1 MEECEINIL
10 EGMGRHMSYYDVIT
24 NVERKIEREQAYM
37 ELHRDGLFCSE
48 NLSTY
53 EAIGYV
59 KNVVLDT
66 KKSGNSMTVISFEYE
81 KPEGKIQAQS
91 FRTNKE
97 PDYYKDCKGKKVY
110 LSGII
115 YGNCD
120 KKKNK
125 RIPILYVSSCY
136 SVEDRQNIIET
147 CETMTE
153 DEKRS
158 FQKKIQSFSLELQKD
173 LSERCVA
180 LSKKR
185 IPDKEEE
192 LPATYI
198 EVEELEALF
207 DMQKAVIPAEFRTE
221 YNKCKR
227 MLNKYLSGSEKKNYM
242 KAMSNILN
250 IDWINQYYKE
260 IDVDAAINKSCED
273 HIGHEMQIEDL
284 RTQLLICNSTRK
296 APRTLCFIGR
306 SCGCGS
312 LASAFAEAIGIKYEV
327 MDLTG
332 KKDVEYLSGSSKI
345 YENGRCGL
353 VFEKIMK
360 VGTHGLL
367 IFKNIDTYD
376 AAILDFIT
384 TLIEKKN
391 YTDIFMEIPMDL
403 SNLWVICTSST
414 TKNLPMS
421 LRREMHEITFEKI
434 SEKQLIRVIN
444 EIMLPKRC
452 EQHNII
458 FNNKLSDQLCKILIY
473 QLSHNEIKKLEM
485 NVESLVIKMVAEG
498 KKEFPQLTVKE
509 LNEYFQFA
517 ESGKYMLDNY
527 VTDLGDLE
535 NKYYWN
541 YDMYPDSVK
550 ERANEL
556 LEDIRYGD
564 DWNMKNYAVLS
575 LRYLVNPTKG
585 SYDHY
590 KMGQIENSFKQTR
603 FGQDG
608 LACQIDDALLA
619 ERLSGDNKRMTVL
632 GLWGPPGTGKT
643 TAAEAIAK
651 ALNRGYVKLNFGGA
665 SNASIV
671 KGQNKSVPNA
681 GPSLLMREL
690 SRKSGT
696 YSYVVNFDE
705 FDKGTA
711 ESYEAFHE
719 FLDSVSESYY
729 DEYLEC
735 NIPKNNFIIILT
747 FNDIS
752 RIPTPILDRMRL
764 ITVPGYSLTTK
775 KKIVKNMVLES
786 YAERLKVKNVSITDT
801 ALDLLMREYS
811 VASGIRDV
819 EKDIEKLLVR
829 LIKKYNKYSDFF
841 ITEDIIR
848 EVLGSKRTLGLSD
861 MGNKAAVPGQAM
873 ALGVS
878 GYIGSCIAVQVA
890 EDPYQKAEVEVSGLL
905 KDACMESLSDAMS
918 YARRTLKKELPK
930 LHISFRAPSIPK
942 DGSSAGVAM
951 YMAVMSCVL
960 NKKLEGCAF
969 TGSIDAFGNVGIVS
983 VEEKLCAAEREGIA
997 RVYIPWDNY
1006 EYLKEN
1012 KILDQ
1017 YNVDIIP
1024 VKHVDELNSEFF
1036 ELEVS

>member
-1 MEECEINIL
+1 
-10 EGMGRHMSYYDVIT
+10 MSYYDVIT
-24 NVERKIEREQAYM
+24 NVERKIEREQTYM

-198 EVEELEALF
+198 EVEELDALF
-207 DMQKAVIPAEFRTE
+207 DMQKAVIPVEFRTE

-367 IFKNIDTYD
+367 
-376 AAILDFIT
+376 
-384 TLIEKKN
+384 
-391 YTDIFMEIPMDL
+391 
-403 SNLWVICTSST
+403 
-414 TKNLPMS
+414 
-421 LRREMHEITFEKI
+421 TF
-434 SEKQLIRVIN
+434 
-444 EIMLPKRC
+444 
-452 EQHNII
+452 
-458 FNNKLSDQLCKILIY
+458 
-473 QLSHNEIKKLEM
+473 
-485 NVESLVIKMVAEG
+485 
-498 KKEFPQLTVKE
+498 
-509 LNEYFQFA
+509 
-517 ESGKYMLDNY
+517 
-527 VTDLGDLE
+527 
-535 NKYYWN
+535 
-541 YDMYPDSVK
+541 
-550 ERANEL
+550 
-556 LEDIRYGD
+556 
-564 DWNMKNYAVLS
+564 
-575 LRYLVNPTKG
+575 
-585 SYDHY
+585 
-590 KMGQIENSFKQTR
+590 
-603 FGQDG
+603 
-608 LACQIDDALLA
+608 
-619 ERLSGDNKRMTVL
+619 
-632 GLWGPPGTGKT
+632 
-643 TAAEAIAK
+643 
-651 ALNRGYVKLNFGGA
+651 
-665 SNASIV
+665 
-671 KGQNKSVPNA
+671 
-681 GPSLLMREL
+681 
-690 SRKSGT
+690 
-696 YSYVVNFDE
+696 
-705 FDKGTA
+705 
-711 ESYEAFHE
+711 
-719 FLDSVSESYY
+719 
-729 DEYLEC
+729 
-735 NIPKNNFIIILT
+735 
-747 FNDIS
+747 
-752 RIPTPILDRMRL
+752 
-764 ITVPGYSLTTK
+764 
-775 KKIVKNMVLES
+775 
-786 YAERLKVKNVSITDT
+786 
-801 ALDLLMREYS
+801 
-811 VASGIRDV
+811 
-819 EKDIEKLLVR
+819 
-829 LIKKYNKYSDFF
+829 
-841 ITEDIIR
+841 
-848 EVLGSKRTLGLSD
+848 
-861 MGNKAAVPGQAM
+861 
-873 ALGVS
+873 
-878 GYIGSCIAVQVA
+878 
-890 EDPYQKAEVEVSGLL
+890 
-905 KDACMESLSDAMS
+905 
-918 YARRTLKKELPK
+918 
-930 LHISFRAPSIPK
+930 
-942 DGSSAGVAM
+942 
-951 YMAVMSCVL
+951 
-960 NKKLEGCAF
+960 
-969 TGSIDAFGNVGIVS
+969 
-983 VEEKLCAAEREGIA
+983 
-997 RVYIPWDNY
+997 
-1006 EYLKEN
+1006 
-1012 KILDQ
+1012 
-1017 YNVDIIP
+1017 
-1024 VKHVDELNSEFF
+1024 
-1036 ELEVS
+1036 

>member
-1 MEECEINIL
+1 
-10 EGMGRHMSYYDVIT
+10 MSYYDVIT
-24 NVERKIEREQAYM
+24 NVERRIEREQAYM

-59 KNVVLDT
+59 KNVVVDT
-66 KKSGNSMTVISFEYE
+66 EKSGNSMTVISFEYE

-115 YGNCD
+115 YGNCG

-198 EVEELEALF
+198 EVEELDALF
-207 DMQKAVIPAEFRTE
+207 DMQKAVIPVEFRTE

-458 FNNKLSDQLCKILIY
+458 FNNKLTC
-473 QLSHNEIKKLEM
+473 
-485 NVESLVIKMVAEG
+485 
-498 KKEFPQLTVKE
+498 
-509 LNEYFQFA
+509 
-517 ESGKYMLDNY
+517 
-527 VTDLGDLE
+527 
-535 NKYYWN
+535 
-541 YDMYPDSVK
+541 
-550 ERANEL
+550 
-556 LEDIRYGD
+556 
-564 DWNMKNYAVLS
+564 
-575 LRYLVNPTKG
+575 
-585 SYDHY
+585 
-590 KMGQIENSFKQTR
+590 
-603 FGQDG
+603 
-608 LACQIDDALLA
+608 C
-619 ERLSGDNKRMTVL
+619 
-632 GLWGPPGTGKT
+632 
-643 TAAEAIAK
+643 
-651 ALNRGYVKLNFGGA
+651 
-665 SNASIV
+665 
-671 KGQNKSVPNA
+671 
-681 GPSLLMREL
+681 
-690 SRKSGT
+690 
-696 YSYVVNFDE
+696 
-705 FDKGTA
+705 
-711 ESYEAFHE
+711 
-719 FLDSVSESYY
+719 
-729 DEYLEC
+729 
-735 NIPKNNFIIILT
+735 
-747 FNDIS
+747 
-752 RIPTPILDRMRL
+752 
-764 ITVPGYSLTTK
+764 
-775 KKIVKNMVLES
+775 
-786 YAERLKVKNVSITDT
+786 
-801 ALDLLMREYS
+801 
-811 VASGIRDV
+811 
-819 EKDIEKLLVR
+819 
-829 LIKKYNKYSDFF
+829 
-841 ITEDIIR
+841 
-848 EVLGSKRTLGLSD
+848 
-861 MGNKAAVPGQAM
+861 
-873 ALGVS
+873 
-878 GYIGSCIAVQVA
+878 
-890 EDPYQKAEVEVSGLL
+890 
-905 KDACMESLSDAMS
+905 
-918 YARRTLKKELPK
+918 AR
-930 LHISFRAPSIPK
+930 
-942 DGSSAGVAM
+942 
-951 YMAVMSCVL
+951 
-960 NKKLEGCAF
+960 
-969 TGSIDAFGNVGIVS
+969 
-983 VEEKLCAAEREGIA
+983 
-997 RVYIPWDNY
+997 
-1006 EYLKEN
+1006 
-1012 KILDQ
+1012 
-1017 YNVDIIP
+1017 
-1024 VKHVDELNSEFF
+1024 
-1036 ELEVS
+1036 